1 VLLVATPLLAADDP
15 LRAERH
21 AVAALLR
28 GQPAAALQQ
37 LGGVKSG
44 GTSAPELENLRG
56 LALMMSGDV
65 KGSLPYFQRA
75 LPLPEARFNRAVAML
90 KLAKYAEASAEF
102 ETMYADANSP
112 LRAPAA
118 YHDALALDA
127 LGKPNDAIVWLTHAL
142 DLDPSYDSAVLYLG
156 IIRERTGDLQ
166 GAGKAYKQFLDRHP
180 NSIVAML
187 RFGIAAQR
195 AGRPEVARQYFEKV
209 IAAVPSSAEAA
220 EARMYLEMW
229 E

>member
-1 VLLVATPLLAADDP
+1 VFLVATPLLAADDP
-15 LRAERH
+15 LRVERG

-28 GQPAAALQQ
+28 GQPAAALKQ
-37 LGGVKSG
+37 LGGVKSS
-44 GTSAPELENLRG
+44 GTTAPELENLRG
-56 LALMMSGDV
+56 LAVMMSGDV
-65 KGSLPYFQRA
+65 KGSLPFFERA

-90 KLAKYAEASAEF
+90 KLAKYVEASAEL
-102 ETMYADANSP
+102 EKIYADANSP
-112 LRAPAA
+112 LRATAA

-127 LGKPNDAIVWLTHAL
+127 LRKPNDAITWLARAL
-142 DLDPSYDSAVLYLG
+142 DLDPGFDSAVLYLG
-156 IIRERTGDLQ
+156 IIRERSGDLQ

-180 NSIVAML
+180 DSIVAML

-195 AGRPEVARQYFEKV
+195 AGRPEVARKYFEKIV
-209 IAAVPSSAEAA
+209 AAVPSSAEAA